1 MDFVYSSFI
10 EGQIFRTIKSLYLIQ
25 IIFLC
30 LYSVQE
36 FILRTWINL
45 RVRPQNN
52 LLQFF
57 KFFLDRE
64 IKLKNMRFEPKLS
77 KLEAGPENLQNK
89 QIGSAFI

>member
-1 MDFVYSSFI
+1 MYSSFI

-36 FILRTWINL
+36 FILRTSINL
-45 RVRPQNN
+45 RVGQQNDI
-52 LLQFF
+52 LQFF
-57 KFFLDRE
+57 EFFLDRE
-64 IKLKNMRFEPKLS
+64 IKLKNMYFEPKLG
-77 KLEAGPENLQNK
+77 KLDQFDENLQIE